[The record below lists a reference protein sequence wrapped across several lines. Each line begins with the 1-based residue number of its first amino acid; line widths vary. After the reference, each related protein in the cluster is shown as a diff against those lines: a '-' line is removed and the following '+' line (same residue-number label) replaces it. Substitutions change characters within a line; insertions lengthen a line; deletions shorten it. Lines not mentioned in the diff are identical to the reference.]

1 MGVNISEAIASAN
14 QSFTKLEQRVATYLS
29 SRPEAVALETS
40 AEIAEKLQVSPMT
53 VSRFFKKL
61 GFTNLN
67 ELRADARRDLYGPT
81 SARIGSRFKSFK
93 QASQTRDATQ
103 DQAIANAAIRT
114 ALDLRETERWQEA
127 VQYVAHSDSVM
138 VVGFQVMQY
147 LANGFAMRLKYLRS
161 NVVFLDG
168 TDGVY
173 AEVFGDDSETKALIL
188 IDTFRYGN
196 HGPILAKA
204 ARERGFKVILF
215 CDEFCDWGS
224 SLSDVMLPYPNE
236 GHMFLPF
243 PTGIHFGL
251 NLMYQ
256 DVVTE
261 LGDKARDKVEQ
272 VAKSQDL
279 FGNFLPE

>member
-1 MGVNISEAIASAN
+1 MSANISEAIANAK
-14 QSFTKLEQRVATYLS
+14 QPFTKLEQRVATYLT

-40 AEIAEKLQVSPMT
+40 AEIASKLQVSPMT

-61 GFTNLN
+61 GFSDLN
-67 ELRADARRDLYGPT
+67 ALRADVRSNLYGPT

-93 QASQTRDATQ
+93 QASQSRDE
-103 DQAIANAAIRT
+103 DHDRAIADAAIST
-114 ALDLRETERWQEA
+114 ALDLRATEGWRQA
-127 VQYVAHSDSVM
+127 VDYVAHSESVM
-138 VVGFQVMQY
+138 MVGFQVMQY

-173 AEVFGDDSETKALIL
+173 AEVFGDEAKTKTLII

-204 ARERGFKVILF
+204 ARDRGFKVILF
-215 CDEFCDWGS
+215 CDEFCDWGGE
-224 SLSDVMLPYPNE
+224 LSDVMLPYPNE
-236 GHMFLPF
+236 GHFFLPF

-251 NLMYQ
+251 NLLYQ
-256 DVVTE
+256 DVVAA
-261 LGDKARDKVEQ
+261 LGDSARDKVER

-279 FGNFLPE
+279 FGNFIPE